1 MFIAAG
7 VCTPQGVWI
16 RAMERRGSLLTKT
29 LKRTKA
35 QQPEGHKRQ
44 GVLYVFVLYSHY
56 PEFRKNEQNF
66 KKNNKT
72 LAYVR
77 KKQ

>member
-16 RAMERRGSLLTKT
+16 RAMERHGSLLTKT

-44 GVLYVFVLYSHY
+44 GVLYV
-56 PEFRKNEQNF
+56 
-66 KKNNKT
+66 
-72 LAYVR
+72 YVR
-77 KKQ
+77 KKNYY

>member
-16 RAMERRGSLLTKT
+16 RAMERHGSLLTKTLKRTKAQQPEGHKRQGERHGSLLTKT

-44 GVLYVFVLYSHY
+44 GVL
-56 PEFRKNEQNF
+56 
-66 KKNNKT
+66 
-72 LAYVR
+72 
-77 KKQ
+77 